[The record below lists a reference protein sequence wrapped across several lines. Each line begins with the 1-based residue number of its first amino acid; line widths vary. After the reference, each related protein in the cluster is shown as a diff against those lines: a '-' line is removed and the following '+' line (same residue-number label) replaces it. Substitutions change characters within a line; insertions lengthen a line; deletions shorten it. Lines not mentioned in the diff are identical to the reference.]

1 MKGIIVARMNK
12 DKSTGEE
19 VAETDTE
26 MTRAVPAASA
36 TAGEGRKRKVGCG
49 GELSYATSLVQLRS
63 HRRLRVDD
71 NVMLDDLTGNAAAT
85 GKLDDPCSSCCSSN
99 GSSELDYDTSESVD
113 LKVEEEEE
121 GTVEVTTSTYE
132 LENRC
137 RERRETAPWGEVQAE
152 SGELESTT
160 ASRLPSM
167 SSEENSSRCRTSTE
181 EKNMPSKDELE
192 EFFSAAEKNLQQKFA
207 QKYNFDIVKEEPLQ
221 GRYEWVRVN
230 P

>member
-1 MKGIIVARMNK
+1 MKGIIVARMSK
-12 DKSTGEE
+12 DKGIGEE
-19 VAETDTE
+19 VAETDVET
-26 MTRAVPAASA
+26 TRAVPAVSA

-113 LKVEEEEE
+113 PKVEEEEE

-132 LENRC
+132 LENCC
-137 RERRETAPWGEVQAE
+137 RERRGTAPWAEVQAE

-160 ASRLPSM
+160 ASRLRSM